1 MSQGLCNVLRLLFAA
16 AMLLGLTVSMA
27 VSPRNSPQGTTID
40 DNVSV
45 SMRSKMSHQ
54 TKEQD

>member
-1 MSQGLCNVLRLLFAA
+1 MLRLLFAA